1 MRADTLRFDRT
12 TRERR
17 KIATRSLP
25 QSCWSARS
33 NDAPIAVPSSFLV
46 QPRSFLVSVV
56 DRRRFVPCRAN
67 KPPAIPPQLG
77 TAIFHRT
84 PVPKIRRF
92 ACRHPRRIPRPTTYL
107 AFQLKTSSR
116 KIAWKNAIVG
126 VPSSSSAIV
135 VVVRVAVA
143 RCPLFL
149 LFLSVLVRRSFVR
162 CCPLS
167 VGVRC
172 LLSVVV
178 VCVSHGCCTNSM
190 REMSP
195 VMLFVRVLSRRTT

>member
-1 MRADTLRFDRT
+1 MERTFQRRADRRAIILPRRT
-12 TRERR
+12 AIVSRERR
-17 KIATRSLP
+17 RSSSSS
-25 QSCWSARS
+25 SCQQTTSH
-33 NDAPIAVPSSFLV
+33 
-46 QPRSFLVSVV
+46 
-56 DRRRFVPCRAN
+56 
-67 KPPAIPPQLG
+67 PPQLG
-77 TAIFHRT
+77 TAISRRT
-84 PVPKIRRF
+84 PVQKIRRF
-92 ACRHPRRIPRPTTYL
+92 ACRHRRRIPHPTTYL

-126 VPSSSSAIV
+126 MPSSSSAM
-135 VVVRVAVA
+135 VVVRVAA

-149 LFLSVLVRRSFVR
+149 LLLSVLVRRSFVR

-178 VCVSHGCCTNSM
+178 VCISHGCCTNSV